1 MSEAATRALRA
12 QRLRRLFTT
21 SLRVTEWTFAGLRL
35 ALLMA
40 CAFLVSWVVS
50 YNPIT
55 WDFTEAQLF
64 SLSAMSRSAMSALDQ
79 PVTLTAFVQ
88 GAKDPS
94 VERLLKAYADSSALV
109 DYRLVDPEAEPAL
122 AQVHQVRA
130 YGMLI
135 IEAGVSVRRA
145 DGLNEPAITNA
156 ILGATRGDAV
166 PVCFLAGHGERIPA
180 DKGRGGF
187 SAAVTA
193 LRQVNY
199 EPLQL
204 NLAAGQLVDTC
215 RVVLIA
221 GPTKDLLLQERA
233 ALDAYLQNGGRL
245 LVMLESNTDLPELE
259 ALVAGYGL
267 QVNADFVID
276 TGRNGQA
283 FGLGLQVPMVDSYQP
298 HPITDGLGA
307 MTLFSMPR
315 SITVGTVPEGIDAR
329 PLASSTPS
337 SWGET
342 DFDAVAMS
350 RWDEGVDRRG
360 PLPLV
365 IAVSEALDE
374 TPRAFR
380 DRQRTGAA
388 APVGGPILV
397 AAGDV
402 EFATNAFFKWQ
413 GNGDLFVNSVSWLAG
428 QEELISI
435 LPKGPSNK
443 RVLLTEGQKALTFAL
458 LVILLPAVP
467 AVAGVFIMSNKVK

>member
-1 MSEAATRALRA
+1 MSDAVTPAPRS
-12 QRLRRLFTT
+12 QRLRRLFATN
-21 SLRVTEWTFAGLRL
+21 LRVTEWTFAGLRL
-35 ALLMA
+35 VLFMA

-50 YNPIT
+50 YNPVT

-64 SLSAMSRSAMSALDQ
+64 SLSATSRSALSSLDQ
-79 PVTLTAFVQ
+79 PVILTAFVQ

-94 VERLLKAYADSSALV
+94 VERLLKAYADSSTLV

-122 AQVHQVRA
+122 AQAHQVRA
-130 YGMLI
+130 YGTLI
-135 IEAGVSVRRA
+135 IEAGDSVRRA
-145 DGLNEPAITNA
+145 DVANEPAITNA
-156 ILGATRGDAV
+156 ILGATRGEAV
-166 PVCFLAGHGERIPA
+166 PVCFLSGHGERVPA

-193 LRQVNY
+193 LRQINY

-204 NLAAGQLVDTC
+204 NLAAGQHADEC

-221 GPTKDLLLQERA
+221 GPSTDLLPQERA
-233 ALDAYLQNGGRL
+233 ALEAYLQNGGRL
-245 LVMLESNTDLPELE
+245 LAMLESNTDLPELE

-283 FGLGLQVPMVDSYQP
+283 FGLGVQVPMVDSYQP
-298 HPITDGLGA
+298 HPITDGFGA

-315 SITVGTVPEGIDAR
+315 SITVGTAPEGIDVR

-342 DFDAVAMS
+342 DFDAVSMA
-350 RWDEGVDRRG
+350 RWDEGVDRQG
-360 PLPLV
+360 PLPLFV
-365 IAVSEALDE
+365 AVSETLDE

-380 DRQRTGAA
+380 DRQRTGEA

-428 QEELISI
+428 QQELISI
-435 LPKGPSNK
+435 LPKEPSNK

-467 AVAGVFIMSNKVK
+467 AVAGVI

>member
-1 MSEAATRALRA
+1 MSAAVNPEPRL
-12 QRLRRLFTT
+12 QRLRQLFAT

-35 ALLMA
+35 VLFLA
-40 CAFLVSWVVS
+40 CAFLVSWVVT
-50 YNPIT
+50 YNPLT

-64 SLSAMSRSAMSALDQ
+64 SLSASSRAALNTLDQ

-94 VERLLKAYADSSALV
+94 VERLLKGYADGSSFIE
-109 DYRLVDPEAEPAL
+109 YRLVDPEAEPAL
-122 AQVHQVRA
+122 AQAHQVRT
-130 YGMLI
+130 YGTLI
-135 IEAGVSVRRA
+135 IEAGDSVRRA
-145 DGLNEPAITNA
+145 DGPSEPAITNA
-156 ILGATRGDAV
+156 ILAATRGDAV
-166 PVCFLAGHGERIPA
+166 PVCFLSGHGERLPV

-204 NLAAGQLVDTC
+204 NLAAGQAADDC
-215 RVVLIA
+215 RVILIA
-221 GPTKDLLLQERA
+221 GPSTDLLSEERA
-233 ALDAYLQNGGRL
+233 ALESYLQNGGRL
-245 LVMLESNTDLPELE
+245 MAMLESNTDLPEIE

-267 QVNADFVID
+267 QVNADFIID

-283 FGLGLQVPMVDSYQP
+283 FGLGVQVPMVDRYEP
-298 HPITDGLGA
+298 HPITDGFGA

-315 SITVGTVPEGIDAR
+315 SITIDTLPEGIDAR
-329 PLASSTPS
+329 ALASSTPS

-342 DFDAVAMS
+342 DFERALMA
-350 RWDEGVDRRG
+350 RWDEGVDRQG

-365 IAVSEALDE
+365 VAVSELLDE

-380 DRQRTGAA
+380 ERQRTGEPV
-388 APVGGPILV
+388 PVGEPILV
-397 AAGDV
+397 AIGDV
-402 EFATNAFFKWQ
+402 EFATNAFFNWQ

-428 QEELISI
+428 QQELISI
-435 LPKGPSNK
+435 LPKEVSNK
-443 RVLLTEGQKALTFAL
+443 RVLLTEGQKAVTFAL

-467 AVAGVFIMSNKVK
+467 AVAGVVMMVKRVK